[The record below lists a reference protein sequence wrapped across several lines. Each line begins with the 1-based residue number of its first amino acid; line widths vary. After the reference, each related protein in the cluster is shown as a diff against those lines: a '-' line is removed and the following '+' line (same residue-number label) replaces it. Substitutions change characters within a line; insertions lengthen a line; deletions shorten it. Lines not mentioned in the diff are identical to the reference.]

1 MKYSLR
7 KQSKEGSTVS
17 FEQVQQEAPLW
28 KSPLTWLCA
37 VGGALLIGIPL
48 VMDNIT
54 HRVNSALLVD
64 VSLSNQP
71 YQSSLEGLC
80 RQYVEHLV
88 EGDVRILGK
97 FADRAIIL
105 SNQEFQERDRLSIQ
119 NQCKQITTQPSGIG
133 RVAGTSLIDALSRLE
148 TEIQHQ
154 QSQGNTRPVAAVVV
168 IQAAELVNHQQQ
180 DFTVIQSKI
189 EAIIHKGG
197 AVAIIGPDVDLQN
210 QLSRQLSSVKNTQIC
225 TYSDSQACLDWLFQI
240 GRK

>member
-7 KQSKEGSTVS
+7 KQSKKGSTIS
-17 FEQVQQEAPLW
+17 FEQVQQEPPLW

-37 VGGALLIGIPL
+37 AGGVLLIGIPL
-48 VMDNIT
+48 VMDNVT
-54 HRVNSALLVD
+54 HRVNSAFLVD
-64 VSLSNQP
+64 ISLSNQP
-71 YQSSLEGLC
+71 YQTSLEALC

-119 NQCKQITTQPSGIG
+119 NQCKYITTQPSGIG
-133 RVAGTSLIDALSRLE
+133 RVPGTSLIDALSRLE
-148 TEIQHQ
+148 TEIGHQ
-154 QSQGNTRPVAAVVV
+154 QSQDNTRPVAAVVV

-180 DFTVIQSKI
+180 DFTVIKSKI

-197 AVAIIGPDVDLQN
+197 ALAIIGPDVDLQN
-210 QLSRQLSSVKNTQIC
+210 QLSSQLSSVKNTQIC
-225 TYSDSQACLDWLFQI
+225 TYSDGQACLDWLFQI

>member
-7 KQSKEGSTVS
+7 KQSKERSNIS
-17 FEQVQQEAPLW
+17 LEQVQQEPPLW

-37 VGGALLIGIPL
+37 AGSALLIGVPL
-48 VMDNIT
+48 VIDGLT
-54 HRVNSALLVD
+54 HRVDSALFVD

-71 YQSSLEGLC
+71 YQTSIEALC
-80 RQYVEHLV
+80 RQYVGHLV

-97 FADRAIIL
+97 FADRVTIL
-105 SNQEFQERDRLSIQ
+105 NNQEFQERDRLSIQ
-119 NQCKQITTQPSGIG
+119 NQCKQITMQPSEIG
-133 RVAGTSLIDALSRLE
+133 RVPGTSLVDALSRLE
-148 TEIQHQ
+148 TEIGHQ
-154 QSQGNTRPVAAVVV
+154 QSQGNIQPVAAVVV

-197 AVAIIGPDVDLQN
+197 AIAIIGPDVDLQN
-210 QLSRQLSSVKNTQIC
+210 QLSHQLSSVRNTQIC